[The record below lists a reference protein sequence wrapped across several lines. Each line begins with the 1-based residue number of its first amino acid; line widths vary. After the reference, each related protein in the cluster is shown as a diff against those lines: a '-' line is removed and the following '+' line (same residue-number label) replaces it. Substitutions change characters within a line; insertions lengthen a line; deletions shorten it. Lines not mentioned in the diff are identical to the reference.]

1 MNISLAAFFLVSTT
15 IAVPAV
21 AQESQGTPVV
31 SETSA
36 LKPATAAL
44 TNDDIVKLLAAGIGE
59 PAIIAKIK
67 SAPSQFDL
75 STDHLIALSSKGVTS
90 NILAAMLDAARG
102 ATVAK
107 EEELS
112 LDSPD
117 PSVPH
122 YTGVYLMMD
131 GVPEAKMQ
139 RINPT
144 ASNQAKTGGILG
156 YALTMGIASM
166 SVKAAIPN
174 DAARITT
181 KSGKPVFY
189 FFFDESVPKGASNG
203 SSTWING
210 VGTIV
215 SSPAEL
221 TLTQFVVKKG
231 RREARVGSVNIAG
244 AKSGVM
250 DKDQIAFESELVR
263 PGVFRVVPTS
273 DLAAGQYGFIHAMSG
288 GNTMAGGGAMTARVF
303 DFAVAK

>member
-1 MNISLAAFFLVSTT
+1 MNIRFAALFLLSAV
-15 IAVPAV
+15 IAAPAI
-21 AQESQGTPVV
+21 AQETQPV
-31 SETSA
+31 TS
-36 LKPATAAL
+36 PASASKAENPAL
-44 TNDDIVKLLAAGIGE
+44 TNDDIIKLLAAGIGE

-67 SAPSQFDL
+67 SSPSQFDL

-90 NILAAMLDAARG
+90 NILAAMLDSARG
-102 ATVAK
+102 VTAAK

-122 YTGVYLMMD
+122 YTGVYLMAD
-131 GVPEAKMQ
+131 GLPEAKMQ

-174 DAARITT
+174 DAARLTT
-181 KSGKPVFY
+181 KSAKPVFY
-189 FFFDESVPKGASNG
+189 FYFDESIPKGAGNG
-203 SSTWING
+203 ASVWVNG
-210 VGTIV
+210 VGTVV

-263 PGVFRVVPTS
+263 PGVFKVVPTGN
-273 DLAAGQYGFIHAMSG
+273 LAAGQYGFIHAMSG
-288 GNTMAGGGAMTARVF
+288 GGSVAGGGAMTARVF
-303 DFAVAK
+303 DFAVVK